1 MDRSIAIGIDIGG
14 TNTVFGL
21 VDRNGNCLEERRIS
35 TREYKGLD
43 AYLRHLFVEIDLLI
57 ESYPDREV
65 IGIGIGAPNG
75 NYYTGCIDS
84 APNLNW
90 KGIIPLVEHFEKRY
104 QLPTVL
110 TNDAN
115 AAALGELLFGE
126 ANGMKHF
133 VVITIGTGLGSGIV
147 VNGEMLYGHDG
158 FAGEIGHTIAKSGGR
173 RCSCGRFGCLETY
186 VSGRGMR
193 QTISE
198 LLGASFE
205 ESSLRNVP
213 LHKITSKDIY
223 DAAIAGDKIALEA
236 FEYTGRRLGKAL
248 ADTVAHLSPEAIFV
262 FGGVAKAGD
271 LLLEPTRKHFEENVL
286 YIYQNKIKILPSG
299 LNDLNAAILGAAAL
313 LWQHID
319 KEQIP
324 VA

>member
-1 MDRSIAIGIDIGG
+1 MTPIAIGIDIGG

-21 VDRNGNCLEERRIS
+21 VDREGNCLEERRIS
-35 TREYKGLD
+35 TREYEGVD

-57 ESYPDREV
+57 EQHPDHELK
-65 IGIGIGAPNG
+65 GIGIGAPNG
-75 NYYTGCIDS
+75 NFYTGSIEF

-90 KGIIPLVEHFEKRY
+90 EGIIPLASRFEERY
-104 QLPTVL
+104 NLPTVL

-115 AAALGELLFGE
+115 AAALGEMLFG
-126 ANGMKHF
+126 AASGLKHF

-147 VNGEMLYGHDG
+147 VNGEVLYGHDG
-158 FAGEIGHTIAKSGGR
+158 FAGEIGHTIAKPGGR

-198 LLGASFE
+198 LLGASFGD
-205 ESSLRNVP
+205 SKLRDIEP
-213 LHKITSKDIY
+213 LKVTSKDVFE
-223 DAAIAGDKIALEA
+223 AAQAGDKIALEA

-248 ADTVAHLSPEAIFV
+248 ADTVAHLSPQSIFI

-286 YIYQNKIKILPSG
+286 YIYKNKINILPSG
-299 LNDLNAAILGAAAL
+299 LNDRNAAILGAAAL
-313 LWQHID
+313 LWQDLD
-319 KEQIP
+319 KS
-324 VA
+324 